1 MKLNVIDSQ
10 MGSGKTSYAIQEM
23 RENDK
28 NYIYITPFLSEVK
41 RVKDDIKNKK
51 FYEPMHLG
59 NGKLKH
65 LIDLIKNNKSVIS
78 THALFSTANEELM
91 ELLKLNKY
99 TLILDEVMDVID
111 IVNLKKDDIDILINE
126 KLISVDEFGKVTW
139 NNPNYTG
146 IFSDIKTMAEHN
158 RLIMANGNLMLW
170 LFPIDVFQCFEK
182 VYIMTYM
189 FDGQIMKYYYDLYN
203 IKYEYNSVKYIDE
216 KYKLVEY
223 ENNISRFKNLIEIL
237 EDEKLNSIG
246 KEKNNLSLSWYE
258 KAKESYLEI
267 LKNNIYN
274 FFYNRCKA
282 KSKDVLW
289 TTFLGDKEK
298 FRKALQSKGYQSK
311 KCFAPINSR
320 ATNEY
325 GNRKYVAYT
334 VNRYLNPYLKNF
346 FISKGIEVNEDTYAL
361 SEMLQFIFRSAIR
374 KNEKITI
381 YIPSKRM
388 RDMLI
393 NWLAVK

>member
-1 MKLNVIDSQ
+1 MRLNIIDSQ
-10 MGSGKTSYAIQEM
+10 MGTGKTSYAIQEM
-23 RENDK
+23 GSNDK
-28 NYIYITPFLSEVK
+28 NYIYITPFLTEVK
-41 RVKDDIKNKK
+41 RVKENIKNKK
-51 FYEPMHLG
+51 FYEPMQLG

-65 LIDLIKNNKSVIS
+65 LIDLVKNNKSVIS
-78 THALFSTANEELM
+78 THALFSTANDELM

-126 KLISVDEFGKVTW
+126 NLISVDDFGKVTW

-146 IFSDIKTMAEHN
+146 IFSDIKIMAEHN
-158 RLIMANGNLMLW
+158 RLIMANGSLMLW
-170 LFPIDVFQCFEK
+170 LFPIDVFQCFER

-189 FDGQIMKYYYDLYN
+189 FKGQIMKYYYDLYN
-203 IKYEYNSVKYIDE
+203 IKYEYNSVKLIDN
-216 KYKLVEY
+216 KYQLINY
-223 ENNISRFKNLIEIL
+223 EDDRGRFKNLIKIL

-246 KEKNNLSLSWYE
+246 KDKNNLSLSWYE

-282 KSKDVLW
+282 KSKEVLW
-289 TTFLGDKEK
+289 TTFLGDRENFK
-298 FRKALQSKGYQSK
+298 KALQSKGYQSK

-325 GNRKYVAYT
+325 RDRKYIAYT
-334 VNRYLNPYLKNF
+334 VNRFVNPYLKNF
-346 FISKGIEVNEDTYAL
+346 FNGKGVSVDEDAYAL
-361 SEMLQFIFRSAIR
+361 SEMLQLIFRSAIR
-374 KNEKITI
+374 DGKEVEI
-381 YIPSKRM
+381 YIPSFRM
-388 RDMLI
+388 RKMLEEWV
-393 NWLAVK
+393 NH

>member
-10 MGSGKTSYAIQEM
+10 MGTGKTSYAIQEM
-23 RENDK
+23 GSNNK
-28 NYIYITPFLSEVK
+28 NYIYITPFLTEVK
-41 RVKDDIKNKK
+41 RVKEDIKNKK
-51 FYEPMHLG
+51 FYEPLHLG
-59 NGKLKH
+59 SGKLKH
-65 LIDLIKNNKSVIS
+65 LVDLVKNNKSVIS

-111 IVNLKKDDIDILINE
+111 VVNLKKDDIDILINE
-126 KLISVDEFGKVTW
+126 KLISVDDFGKVTW
-139 NNPNYTG
+139 NNPNYAG
-146 IFSDIKTMAEHN
+146 VFSDIKIMAEHN
-158 RLIMANGNLMLW
+158 RLIMANGSLMLW
-170 LFPIDVFQCFEK
+170 LFPIDVFQCFDR

-189 FDGQIMKYYYDLYN
+189 FKGQIMKYYYDLYN
-203 IKYEYNSVKYIDE
+203 IKYEYNSVKLIDN
-216 KYKLVEY
+216 KYQLIKHEDDR
-223 ENNISRFKNLIEIL
+223 SRFKNLIKIL

-246 KEKNNLSLSWYE
+246 KDKNNLSLSWYE
-258 KAKESYLEI
+258 KAKESYLEV

-282 KSKDVLW
+282 KSKEVLW
-289 TTFLGDKEK
+289 TTFLGGKEN

-325 GNRKYVAYT
+325 RDRKYIAYT
-334 VNRYLNPYLKNF
+334 VNRFINPYLKNF
-346 FISKGIEVNEDTYAL
+346 FIGKGVSVDEDAYAL

-374 KNEKITI
+374 DGKEIEL
-381 YIPSKRM
+381 YIPSFRM
-388 RDMLI
+388 RQMLKEWI
-393 NWLAVK
+393 SY